1 MSVTKNIT
9 LIEIIND
16 VNTEDSYCSMF
27 AIICALNCSLT
38 DHNRL
43 GISLRV
49 FSKIKKTVC
58 SSIEGLNSE
67 D

>member
-9 LIEIIND
+9 LIEIIKD
-16 VNTEDSYCSMF
+16 INTEDSCYYMF
-27 AIICALNCSLT
+27 AIICSLNCSLT

-43 GISLRV
+43 GRSLRV
-49 FSKIKKTVC
+49 VSKIKKTVC